1 MSNVV
6 ERTGFLTFNSYGG
19 PEGPTEDFEVCLVL
33 GLVTAA
39 DSFVPTTCLL
49 ACASLLDPD
58 SPRPLKALSLTTNI
72 HTG

>member
-1 MSNVV
+1 MV
-6 ERTGFLTFNSYGG
+6 ERMGFLTFNSYGG